1 MIKARA
7 GTADSDSVNQNTID
21 DLSFGLDLFR
31 MAAALSH
38 ETSTGD
44 HKTKAFEQLQGTAEF
59 LQSVAA
65 GKREH

>member
-1 MIKARA
+1 
-7 GTADSDSVNQNTID
+7 VNQNTIN

-31 MAAALSH
+31 MAAALSR

-44 HKTKAFEQLQGTAEF
+44 QKTKAFEQLQGTAEF
-59 LQSVAA
+59 LQSVAV